1 MDDREWLAPEVL
13 AVLDNAHKAHHM
25 STCHC
30 VLCEATRSFAGRPGP
45 GRPLLSPRAR
55 AILEAVGAAMSE
67 CDRCCPVVSD
77 CVIGADSCD
86 LALERLQAIRRAY
99 LGTEEARTSL
109 EAAVLA
115 YARPIVAEECAQIV
129 EQSDVASD
137 GPVAKIF
144 NNRLGIIADAIREH
158 GKENK

>member
-1 MDDREWLAPEVL
+1 MVTSKEIPTQRLIVMVENYWD
-13 AVLDNAHKAHHM
+13 HM
-25 STCHC
+25 ET
-30 VLCEATRSFAGRPGP
+30 
-45 GRPLLSPRAR
+45 AR
-55 AILEAVGAAMSE
+55 KHGYPVAM
-67 CDRCCPVVSD
+67 V
-77 CVIGADSCD
+77 
-86 LALERLQAIRRAY
+86 
-99 LGTEEARTSL
+99 EEARTSM